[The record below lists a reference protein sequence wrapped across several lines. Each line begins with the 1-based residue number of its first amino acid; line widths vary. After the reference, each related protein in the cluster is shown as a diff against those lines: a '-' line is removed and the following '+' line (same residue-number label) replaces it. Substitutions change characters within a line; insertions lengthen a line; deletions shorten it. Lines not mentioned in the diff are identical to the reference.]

1 MNRFPDNTEPTPGK
15 STTVRALRVLAV
27 VIFLLFLCLGV
38 ISLLTTPVSTVNES
52 WSGLVF
58 SGLLC
63 LIGGVCGCLLVG
75 TAGMLE
81 AALAVRDTL
90 ATANFRTIPGESEGG
105 GAHRSVT
112 TMPDTSRAGGM
123 MPPEPGSVS
132 ALSDAAVVSP
142 PSPDSPATSEMSAE
156 IGVFDFPD
164 GAVDQA
170 DTVVGFEDSSEVRS
184 STGMDTIFAPPAADG
199 VPAAVPTQT
208 AVPWY
213 ELIRLLEDISDNS
226 LLSSKEREAKR
237 LRVADEEISDAQALL
252 HGLINEGSFARA
264 RVAAERIGKK
274 YPQDERAISLVEQ
287 VERAREHRE
296 SDDVEQCTRQ
306 VNDLI
311 SVSAWQR
318 ARELGQQLQQGHPDS
333 IAARQLLLRV
343 EREYSVFQEEQRRR
357 MHAEVQRY
365 VTKRRWDDAL
375 VAARTFIER
384 FPGCEDA
391 EAVRLELPTL
401 ETNAEI
407 EVRQRLEAKIMEC
420 VRQGRYIEAVDLA
433 RKVIT
438 RYPDSPQ
445 AEALRG
451 QVERLEQ
458 MAHNTGMSSA
468 RVDDEQL

>member
-1 MNRFPDNTEPTPGK
+1 MSGPPDNSKPAPGK
-15 STTVRALRVLAV
+15 SITVRALRVLAV
-27 VIFLLFLCLGV
+27 VVFLSFLCLGV

-63 LIGGVCGCLLVG
+63 LIGVVCGCLLVG
-75 TAGMLE
+75 TAGVLE
-81 AALAVRDTL
+81 AALSVRDTL
-90 ATANFRTIPGESEGG
+90 ATLNLRATPGESGG
-105 GAHRSVT
+105 GTAHRPVT
-112 TMPDTSRAGGM
+112 TMPDTSRAGDM
-123 MPPEPGSVS
+123 VLPESDSVS
-132 ALSDAAVVSP
+132 GSADAVVERS
-142 PSPDSPATSEMSAE
+142 STLDSHATSAE
-156 IGVFDFPD
+156 IGVFDFSD

-184 STGMDTIFAPPAADG
+184 STGMDTIFTPPSTDG
-199 VPAAVPTQT
+199 VPAAVPTQ
-208 AVPWY
+208 AAAPWH

-252 HGLINEGSFARA
+252 HGLINEGGFARA
-264 RVAAERIGKK
+264 RIAAERIGKK

-287 VERAREHRE
+287 VERARHDRE

-318 ARELGQQLQQGHPDS
+318 ARELGQELQQGHPDS
-333 IAARQLLLRV
+333 IEARQLLLRV

-420 VRQGRYIEAVDLA
+420 VRQDRYIEAVDLA

-451 QVERLEQ
+451 QIERLEQ

-468 RVDDEQL
+468 HVDDEQQ